1 MSLCVRD
8 VMARRVLLVEADSSA
23 KNAARMMNKF
33 SVSSLIVS
41 SEGDIVGI
49 VTERDIL
56 TRVVASGQNP
66 EEVTVREIMSEPII
80 VVNPDTPLEQA
91 VQIMLME
98 RIKKLPVMEKD
109 GEKVKLVGIL
119 SMTDVARI
127 QPHLIENIK
136 NLTQKDDPEMMAELG
151 FYVR

>member
-1 MSLCVRD
+1 MSLCVKD
-8 VMARRVLLVEADSSA
+8 VMARRVLLVETTSSA

-41 SEGDIVGI
+41 CEGNVVGI

-66 EEVTVREIMSEPII
+66 EQVTVREIMSEPII
-80 VVNPDTPLEQA
+80 VVNPETPLEQA

-98 RIKKLPVMEKD
+98 RIKKLPVMEKV

-136 NLTQKDDPEMMAELG
+136 NLTQRDDDEIVAELG
-151 FYVR
+151 FYIR

>member
-1 MSLCVRD
+1 MSLCVKD
-8 VMARRVLLVEADSSA
+8 VMARRVLLVEATNSA

-33 SVSSLIVS
+33 GVSSLIVS
-41 SEGDIVGI
+41 HEGDVVGI
-49 VTERDIL
+49 LTERDIL

-66 EEVTVREIMSEPII
+66 EQVLVRDIMSEPII
-80 VVNPDTPLEQA
+80 VVNPETPLEHA
-91 VQIMLME
+91 VQLMLME

-109 GEKVKLVGIL
+109 GEKVRLVGIL
-119 SMTDVARI
+119 SMTDIARI

-136 NLTQKDDPEMMAELG
+136 NLTQKEDAEMVAELG

>member
-1 MSLCVRD
+1 MSLCVKD
-8 VMARRVLLVEADSSA
+8 VMARRVLLVEASSSA

-33 SVSSLIVS
+33 GVSSLIVS
-41 SEGDIVGI
+41 SEGDVVGI
-49 VTERDIL
+49 LTERDIL
-56 TRVVASGQNP
+56 TRVVASGQDP
-66 EEVTVREIMSEPII
+66 EQVEVSEIMSEPII
-80 VVNPDTPLEQA
+80 VVNPDTPIQQA

-109 GEKVKLVGIL
+109 GEKIKLVGIL
-119 SMTDVARI
+119 SMTDIARM

>member
-1 MSLCVRD
+1 
-8 VMARRVLLVEADSSA
+8 MARRVLLVEATSSA
-23 KNAARMMNKF
+23 KNSARMMNKF

-80 VVNPDTPLEQA
+80 VVNPDMPLEQA

-127 QPHLIENIK
+127 QPQLIENIK
-136 NLTQKDDPEMMAELG
+136 NLTQKDDPETMAELG

>member
-1 MSLCVRD
+1 MSLCVKD
-8 VMARRVLLVEADSSA
+8 VMARRVLLVEASSSA

-33 SVSSLIVS
+33 GVSSLIVS
-41 SEGDIVGI
+41 SDGDVVGI
-49 VTERDIL
+49 LTERDIL

-66 EEVTVREIMSEPII
+66 EEVEVRDIMSEPII

-109 GEKVKLVGIL
+109 EEKIKLVGIL
-119 SMTDVARI
+119 SMTDIARI

>member
-1 MSLCVRD
+1 MSLYVRD
-8 VMARRVLLVEADSSA
+8 VMVPRVQLIEATTTA
-23 KNAARMMNKF
+23 KNSARMMNKF
-33 SVSSLIVS
+33 GVSSLIVL
-41 SEGDIVGI
+41 SEGGIVGI
-49 VTERDIL
+49 VTESDLL
-56 TRVVASGQNP
+56 TRVVANGQNP
-66 EEVTVREIMSEPII
+66 EQVTVREIMSEPII
-80 VVNPDTPLEQA
+80 VVSPDTSLEEALQL
-91 VQIMLME
+91 MLME

-109 GEKVKLVGIL
+109 GENMKLVGIL

>member
-1 MSLCVRD
+1 MSLCVKD
-8 VMARRVLLVEADSSA
+8 VMARRVLLVEATNSA

-33 SVSSLIVS
+33 GVSSLIVS
-41 SEGDIVGI
+41 HEGDVVGI
-49 VTERDIL
+49 LTERDIL

-66 EEVTVREIMSEPII
+66 EQVLVRDIMSEPII
-80 VVNPDTPLEQA
+80 VVNPETPLEHA
-91 VQIMLME
+91 VQLMLME

-109 GEKVKLVGIL
+109 GEKVRLVGIL
-119 SMTDVARI
+119 SMTDIARI

-136 NLTQKDDPEMMAELG
+136 NLTQKEDAEIVAELG